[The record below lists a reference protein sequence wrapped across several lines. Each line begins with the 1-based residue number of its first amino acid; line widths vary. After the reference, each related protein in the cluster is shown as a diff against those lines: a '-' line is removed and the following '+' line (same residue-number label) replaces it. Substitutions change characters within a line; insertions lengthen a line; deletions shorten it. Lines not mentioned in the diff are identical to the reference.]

1 MFCRPGSVIVEF
13 DVILDGQSR
22 MNVSEVQK
30 SLAGVLDDPQALN
43 NNITLDPTFTSFQGN
58 VGYGKVM

>member
-1 MFCRPGSVIVEF
+1 MIVEF

-30 SLAGVLDDPQALN
+30 SLAGVLEDPKALN

-58 VGYGKVM
+58 VEYGKVM